1 MATTIIYVSRKGNAK
16 QIRLFGSDGSNNFNK
31 DIETGVDPNDKVI
44 WKLANDSNLAS
55 LEDVQVTNK
64 HPKDKYSDV
73 LLYDIVK
80 IILPNGDYYFEGT
93 VKSVSPGKNKFQ
105 TYQVDFKV
113 PKDNTVHSEDPKL
126 IMKT

>member
-16 QIRLFGSDGSNNFNK
+16 KIRLFGSDGSNNFNN
-31 DIETGVDPNDKVI
+31 DIETGVDPNDKVR
-44 WKLANDSNLAS
+44 WKLAVNSNLAS

-64 HPKDKYSDV
+64 HPKDKNADV

-105 TYQVDFKV
+105 TYKVDFKV